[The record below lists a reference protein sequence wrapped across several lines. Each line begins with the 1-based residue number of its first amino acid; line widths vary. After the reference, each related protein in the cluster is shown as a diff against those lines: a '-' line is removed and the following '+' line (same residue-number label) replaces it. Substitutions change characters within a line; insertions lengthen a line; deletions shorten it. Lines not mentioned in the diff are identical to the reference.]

1 MRLGAWPE
9 ITVLTLKKEI
19 TNQSNKIYHT
29 YEILIHHLSN
39 LYRASH
45 FSCADH
51 SDRTDH
57 HAGMLAGQRT
67 LLGYYPGKIW
77 SQLTCFLFL
86 LPVKVEGHKNI
97 DHKTSYVFVANHQG
111 AFDIFL
117 IYGFLGRNFKWMMKK
132 SLRSIPF
139 VGKACESA
147 GFIFVDKSS
156 PRKVYE
162 TIKRAEK
169 ILQGGTSLVVF
180 PEGRRTF
187 TGRMNEFKKG
197 AFLLA
202 DQLQL
207 PVVPM
212 SISGSFDILPRTGKL
227 LSWHPLKLTIHQ
239 PIYPQGKG
247 QENQTMLMEES
258 YQAIEKGLTGKIQR
272 RKEKWRIKK
281 ISGRK
286 NFLPDILFNEGEHA
300 TYFHV
305 PQTHIPSPCNCS

>member
-1 MRLGAWPE
+1 MRFLYIIYQICIGLP
-9 ITVLTLKKEI
+9 IFLVLT
-19 TNQSNKIYHT
+19 
-29 YEILIHHLSN
+29 ILTALTTMLGCWLGN
-39 LYRASH
+39 GH
-45 FSCADH
+45 FW
-51 SDRTDH
+51 
-57 HAGMLAGQRT
+57 
-67 LLGYYPGKIW
+67 GYYPGKIW

-86 LPVKVEGHKNI
+86 LPVKVEGHQHI

-132 SLRSIPF
+132 SLRNIPF

-187 TGRMNEFKKG
+187 TGHMNEFKKG
-197 AFLLA
+197 AFLIA
-202 DQLQL
+202 DQLQM

-212 SISGSFDILPRTGKL
+212 TISGSFNVLPRTGKL
-227 LSWHPLKLTIHQ
+227 LSWHPLKLTIHE

-247 QENQTMLMEES
+247 QENLTLLMEES
-258 YQAIEKGLTGKIQR
+258 YQAIEKDLPEKYKGK
-272 RKEKWRIKK
+272 K
-281 ISGRK
+281 
-286 NFLPDILFNEGEHA
+286 
-300 TYFHV
+300 
-305 PQTHIPSPCNCS
+305 